1 MLRVKTW
8 RERVQMTVVVM
19 VSESCSA
26 RESLSSEGYLLAGF
40 PAYTATDVTIPDA
53 GTCLAHSGGRTEAR
67 VAGDRV
73 SRGNGKR

>member
-1 MLRVKTW
+1 MSIFLILDVDSG
-8 RERVQMTVVVM
+8 VPNIFF
-19 VSESCSA
+19 SHI
-26 RESLSSEGYLLAGF
+26 GLLAGF

-73 SRGNGKR
+73 SRGSGKR